1 MSTAR
6 KPRIVWTGERKALVA
21 KLYPDT
27 PTADVARR
35 LGVSE
40 TSVYNQAAVLGIRKS
55 AAYMASPAACRLR
68 RGDNIGAKS
77 QFKKGGKP
85 WNTGM
90 KGLQI
95 GGVGT
100 RFQPGHV
107 GGISVEVYKPIGT
120 ERINK
125 DGYLERKIHDGLP
138 RQSRWRAV
146 HLLLWEEANGRL
158 PSGHAIAFRDGDKR
172 NLNLDNLH
180 LVSRADLMRRNSY
193 HNYGPEIARLVQ
205 LKSAIAR
212 QINKR
217 EKQS

>member
-6 KPRIVWTGERKALVA
+6 KPRISWTAEMKALVA
-21 KLYPDT
+21 KIYPDT

-35 LGVSE
+35 VGVSE
-40 TSVYNQAAVLGIRKS
+40 TSVYAQAAVLGIRKS
-55 AAYMASPAACRLR
+55 AAYMASTAACRLR
-68 RGDNIGAKS
+68 RGDNVGAKS
-77 QFKKGGKP
+77 RFRKGANP
-85 WNTGM
+85 WNKGM
-90 KGLQI
+90 KGLQL

-107 GGISVEVYKPIGT
+107 GGRAAEVYQPIGT
-120 ERINK
+120 ERITR

-146 HLLLWEEANGRL
+146 HLLLWEEANGRV
-158 PSGHAIAFRDGDKR
+158 PPGHAIAFRDGDKR
-172 NLNLDNLH
+172 NLDLVNLH
-180 LVSRADLMRRNSY
+180 LVSRAELMRRNSC
-193 HNYGPEIARLVQ
+193 HNYGPEMARLVQ

>member
-1 MSTAR
+1 MSTAK
-6 KPRIVWTGERKALVA
+6 KPRIAWTGEMKAIVA

-40 TSVYNQAAVLGIRKS
+40 SSVYNQAAVLGIRKS
-55 AAYMASPAACRLR
+55 AAYLASPAACRLR
-68 RGDNIGAKS
+68 R
-77 QFKKGGKP
+77 GGKP

-107 GGISVEVYKPIGT
+107 GGRAAEVYQPIGS
-120 ERINK
+120 ERITR

-146 HLLLWEEANGRL
+146 HLLLWEEANGRV
-158 PSGHAIAFRDGDKR
+158 PPGHAVAFRDGDKR

-180 LVSRADLMRRNSY
+180 LVSRADLMRRNSC

-217 EKQS
+217 EKQL